1 MGCFCVG
8 VVMTPL
14 REGQIIRL
22 STENLD
28 RLWRSPFVSLSDGKP
43 DTKFLIYDLVTE
55 TDPETGR
62 DVLCALL
69 VKVSYG
75 RNRPKHGIAQ
85 EHVTLT
91 VPRDDW
97 HGDLIVHYGQQMYGR
112 LVDME
117 IVSVEG
123 EINRY
128 GMGMVR
134 AALVCS
140 DHEIPM
146 TGARWVEYPLWFEDG
161 FDPVVPEVR
170 V

>member
-1 MGCFCVG
+1 
-8 VVMTPL
+8 MTPL
-14 REGQIIRL
+14 REGQILRL
-22 STENLD
+22 STVNLD
-28 RLWRSPFVSLSDGKP
+28 RLWRSKFVSLSEDKP
-43 DTKFLIYDLVTE
+43 DTKFLIYDLITE
-55 TDPETGR
+55 TDPETGK

-75 RNRPKHGIAQ
+75 RNRPKHGIGQ

-91 VPRDDW
+91 APRDDW

-112 LVDME
+112 LRDME
-117 IVSVEG
+117 IVAVEG
-123 EINRY
+123 EISRY
-128 GMGMVR
+128 GIGMIR

-161 FDPVVPEVR
+161 FDPEQPEVR